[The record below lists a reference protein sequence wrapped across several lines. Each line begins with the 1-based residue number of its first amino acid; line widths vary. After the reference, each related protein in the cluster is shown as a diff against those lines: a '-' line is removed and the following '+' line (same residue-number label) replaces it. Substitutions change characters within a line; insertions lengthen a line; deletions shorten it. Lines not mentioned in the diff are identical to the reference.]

1 MKTIDKQ
8 YVYIVQASNETAR
21 CQIGKTKDL
30 EQQLKTYNSIAGN
43 SKSKKYR
50 YLFTCQVGNMAIM
63 EYDIK
68 EKFSVMSEEG
78 NGEMYFYNS
87 ALFEMYVDFIKEHK
101 MFIKEVP
108 IKKSEP
114 KQIVKNITK
123 QTEKTL

>member
-1 MKTIDKQ
+1 MKPTVKQ
-8 YVYIVQASNETAR
+8 YIYIVQSSNETAR

-68 EKFSVMSEEG
+68 EKFS
-78 NGEMYFYNS
+78 EMYFYNS